1 MLKELKKVV
10 EESGKDVQEFQQAAN
25 YLLSHQFV
33 SAYKHGQRKYFLLIE
48 TYQHYFSVVFDA
60 LGMKLYVNENERLL
74 GLLPVEREAFVRL
87 KTDETLFL
95 LVLRQIYEEKIENFE
110 VDNGFVA
117 SNTHAVLERFVQLVK
132 REIPTE
138 TRFKD
143 ILTLLSRHGV
153 LIKGKAYDE
162 DSKNLA
168 IHITPVVRLVVT
180 EAYLRQL
187 ESFNGSD
194 AEQDEDQDDA
204 IQLDTASEE

>member
-1 MLKELKKVV
+1 MLRELKKVV
-10 EESGKDVQEFQQAAN
+10 EESGKDPQEFQQAAN

-33 SAYKHGQRKYFLLIE
+33 SAFKHGQRKYFLLIE
-48 TYQHYFSVVFDA
+48 AYQHYFSNVFDA

-74 GLLPVEREAFVRL
+74 GLLPVEREAFIRL

-95 LVLRQIYEEKIENFE
+95 LILRQIYEEKIENFE

-117 SNTHAVLERFVQLVK
+117 TNTHAILERYVQLVK

-153 LIKGKAYDE
+153 LIRGKAYEE

-168 IHITPVVRLVVT
+168 IHVTPVVRLVVT

-194 AEQDEDQDDA
+194 PEQDEDQDESIQIDA
-204 IQLDTASEE
+204 TSEE